1 MEIMKEMNKLGHEQ
15 IVFCNDPAS
24 GLKAIIAIHS
34 TVLGPALGGC
44 RFWNYRSEE
53 DAISDVLRLSR
64 GMTYKAALANLP
76 LGGGKSVIIGDPDR
90 LKTKELF
97 RAFGKFVNSMG
108 GRYITAE
115 DVNVRVEDMN
125 IVAAETAFVTG
136 TTSVAGGSGD
146 PSPVTALGVFSGI
159 KAAVKHRLHRDS
171 LTGIRVAVQGCG
183 AVGSHLCQLLAEAG
197 AKLVVADIS
206 AQATAKIRE
215 KYQAEIVPTES
226 IHQQAVEVYSPCA
239 LGGILNPSS
248 IAEVKAPIIAG
259 GANNQLLDEVRD
271 SEALRTR
278 NILYAPDYVINA
290 GGLINVCHEL
300 RGYRAEHALDDARKI
315 YHTLME
321 IFIKAENKGIT
332 TLAASNAIAEDKINL
347 ALQRGSQRVVHTF
360 NNQQWI
366 KMRR

>member
-1 MEIMKEMNKLGHEQ
+1 MEIIKEINKLGHEQ
-15 IVFCNDPAS
+15 IVFCNDPES

-76 LGGGKSVIIGDPDR
+76 LGGGKSVIIGDPER
-90 LKTKELF
+90 LKSKELF

-125 IVAAETAFVTG
+125 LVAQETSYVTG
-136 TTSVAGGSGD
+136 TTSGVGGSGD
-146 PSPVTALGVFSGI
+146 PSPVTALGVFCGI
-159 KAAVKHRLHRDS
+159 KAAVRHRLQRES
-171 LTGIRVAVQGCG
+171 LAGIRVAVQGCG
-183 AVGSHLCQLLAEAG
+183 AVGSHLCQLLAESG
-197 AKLVVADIS
+197 AQLVVADINTK
-206 AQATAKIRE
+206 AALKIRE
-215 KYQAEIVPTES
+215 KYHAEVVPSET
-226 IHQQAVEVYSPCA
+226 IHHHAVDVYSPCA
-239 LGGILNPSS
+239 LGGILNPKNISE
-248 IAEVKAPIIAG
+248 IKAPIIAG

-271 SEALRTR
+271 GDALRAR
-278 NILYAPDYVINA
+278 HILYAPDYVINA

-300 RGYRAEHALDDARKI
+300 RGYREEHALDDARKI

-321 IFIKAENKGIT
+321 IFIKAENKGIS
-332 TLAASNAIAEDKINL
+332 TLSASNAIAESKIQL
-347 ALQRGSQRVVHTF
+347 ALERGGQRVTHTF
-360 NNQQWI
+360 NNQAWI
-366 KMRR
+366 KRS